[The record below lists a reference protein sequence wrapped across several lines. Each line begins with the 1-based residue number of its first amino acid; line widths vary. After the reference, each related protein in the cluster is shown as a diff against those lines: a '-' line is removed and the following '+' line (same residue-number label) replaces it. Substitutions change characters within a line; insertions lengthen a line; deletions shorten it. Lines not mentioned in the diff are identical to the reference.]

1 VSEHGK
7 NGSSRV
13 FFLVVLLVFLS
24 SNLPCQAAQTF
35 RFDPTPLLQQAT
47 TYLDQGKFLECV
59 ETYEQVA
66 TYASGADE
74 QAHALVRMGD
84 VLSLFL
90 EKKDQAL
97 EIYNRVMERFGP
109 MAATEN
115 AYFNR
120 AMILYEQRR
129 LAEAREG
136 FARYVTLFPRG
147 RRQATAAFMVDQADE
162 ELKTSGEVGEPPS
175 SYVQPA
181 SPPASTFIR
190 VALTSK
196 PSVRLESQGGGRL
209 VAGGRQRNVTEEAI
223 EFRVSGSK
231 VIGNGVALGSQ
242 CIFEPAHGLFACNG
256 RKYRGQAVVMI
267 DQGRVLLVNR
277 LPMESYLQGVVPK
290 EMMASWDDEALCSQA
305 VAARTYAL
313 YLSSKSE
320 DKPYDVA
327 ATTASQVYGGAEA
340 ATRKTDQA
348 VARTAGQ
355 VLVFKDKPV
364 LSYFHS
370 HSGGMLEDPAKVW
383 TTGMP
388 YYTIKNDQIS
398 QQFHPVDWSARISA
412 TDVKKALVKN
422 GFHVGPVRD
431 MRIIESSPSGRWT
444 KVRITTDS
452 GDVDVKGN
460 SLRIWLGAGTIKS
473 TLGTISRHGEEFVF
487 KGQGFGHGVGLSQWG
502 AQGMARAG
510 RSYQEILIH
519 YYPGTTIAKIY

>member
-1 VSEHGK
+1 
-7 NGSSRV
+7 
-13 FFLVVLLVFLS
+13 
-24 SNLPCQAAQTF
+24 
-35 RFDPTPLLQQAT
+35 
-47 TYLDQGKFLECV
+47 
-59 ETYEQVA
+59 
-66 TYASGADE
+66 
-74 QAHALVRMGD
+74 
-84 VLSLFL
+84 
-90 EKKDQAL
+90 
-97 EIYNRVMERFGP
+97 
-109 MAATEN
+109 
-115 AYFNR
+115 
-120 AMILYEQRR
+120 
-129 LAEAREG
+129 
-136 FARYVTLFPRG
+136 
-147 RRQATAAFMVDQADE
+147 
-162 ELKTSGEVGEPPS
+162 
-175 SYVQPA
+175 
-181 SPPASTFIR
+181 
-190 VALTSK
+190 
-196 PSVRLESQGGGRL
+196 
-209 VAGGRQRNVTEEAI
+209 
-223 EFRVSGSK
+223 
-231 VIGNGVALGSQ
+231 
-242 CIFEPAHGLFACNG
+242 
-256 RKYRGQAVVMI
+256 
-267 DQGRVLLVNR
+267 
-277 LPMESYLQGVVPK
+277 
-290 EMMASWDDEALCSQA
+290 

-412 TDVKKALVKN
+412 SDVRKALVKN

-460 SLRIWLGAGTIKS
+460 SLRIWLGAGAIKS